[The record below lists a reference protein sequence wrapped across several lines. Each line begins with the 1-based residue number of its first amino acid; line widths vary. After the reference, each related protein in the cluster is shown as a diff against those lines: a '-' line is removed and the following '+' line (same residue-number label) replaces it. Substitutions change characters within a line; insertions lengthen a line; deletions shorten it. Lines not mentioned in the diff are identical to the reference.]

1 MSKSKGCNYRNM
13 RTVVIA
19 ANVTRLYYEN
29 YVSHYNKEYTLVRIL
44 INTVNAAWLYLEK
57 LVLQYL

>member
-44 INTVNAAWLYLEK
+44 INTVNAS
-57 LVLQYL
+57 

>member
-19 ANVTRLYYEN
+19 AKVTRLYYEN

-44 INTVNAAWLYLEK
+44 INTVNASWLYLEK
-57 LVLQYL
+57 LVLQLL

>member
-1 MSKSKGCNYRNM
+1 MRTGCNYRNM

-19 ANVTRLYYEN
+19 AKVTRLYYEN

-44 INTVNAAWLYLEK
+44 INTVNASWLYLEK
-57 LVLQYL
+57 LVLQLL

>member
-1 MSKSKGCNYRNM
+1 MRRCNYRKVKA
-13 RTVVIA
+13 VVIT

-57 LVLQYL
+57 LVLQLL